1 MNQKLEF
8 EMKHTSPIIRDY
20 LNYMT
25 VVKGKSKLT
34 VQEYYTDLRT
44 FFRFYKKQ
52 AGFAKDVEFDQ
63 IPIDDINIDIIKSI
77 TLSDVYEFMN
87 YCIDERHNNAATRS
101 RKTSS
106 LRNFFKYLKNKV
118 NLIDDNPLELLET
131 PKTKKSLPKYLSL
144 EESVRLLQSVDGA
157 NRQRDYC
164 ILTLFLN
171 CGMRLSELCGINF
184 NDIRDENI
192 LRITGKGNKERIVYL
207 NEACTEAINAY
218 LEVRPHDGVKDKNAL
233 FISRNGNRIS
243 NKTVQH
249 IVYTNLEKAGLN
261 GRGLSVH
268 KLRHTAATLM
278 YQHGHVDIRV
288 LKDLLGHENLN
299 TTEIY
304 THLSGKE
311 LKNASESNPLHSIK
325 PPKNEK

>member
-1 MNQKLEF
+1 MNQKLDF
-8 EMKHTSPIIRDY
+8 EMKHTAPIIRDY

-25 VVKGKSKLT
+25 VVKGKSRLT

-44 FFRFYKKQ
+44 FFRFFKSFHGISKE
-52 AGFAKDVEFDQ
+52 EFDK
-63 IPIDDINIDIIKSI
+63 IPVDDVDIDMIKSV

-87 YCIDERHNNAATRS
+87 YCIDERHNNAATRA
-101 RKTSS
+101 RKSSS
-106 LRNFFKYLKNKV
+106 LRTFFKYLKNKA
-118 NLIDDNPLELLET
+118 NLIDENPLELLDT

-144 EESVRLLQSVDGA
+144 EESVNLLQSVDGP

-171 CGMRLSELCGINF
+171 CGLRLSELCGINF
-184 NDIRDENI
+184 SDIRDENT
-192 LRITGKGNKERIVYL
+192 LKITGKGNKERIVYL
-207 NEACTEAINAY
+207 NDACVEALNEY
-218 LEVRPHDGVKDKNAL
+218 LKVRPHDGVKDKNAL

-243 NKTVQH
+243 GKTVQH
-249 IVYTNLEKAGLN
+249 MVYTNLEKAGLS

-278 YQHGHVDIRV
+278 YQYGHVDIRV
-288 LKDLLGHENLN
+288 LKDVLGHENLN

-304 THLSGKE
+304 THLSGQE
-311 LKNASESNPLHSIK
+311 LKNASESNPLHNIK
-325 PPKNEK
+325 PRKADND